1 MARPTRTTNPL
12 HFEDLSPGRFE
23 DLAMNLV
30 YRVKQWEDIHHD
42 GRAGGDDGVDI
53 RAIEKAVDGSL
64 RRWFVQC
71 KRYKLITPKE
81 IRKAVDDAL
90 AKSPEPPDVLLF
102 VLGCDV
108 SLRARTAFEKQ
119 AFARGAG
126 AAIVWTSSK
135 LEAMLR
141 ADHPDLLFTFFGISM
156 ARHQRSVESDLRR
169 TLTLKKKLKRLLPKS
184 KYYPDIIVRAI
195 DDTSYPDIEDPGEDQ
210 IHGWFKR
217 EFGGHDPKGIDLIL
231 RVENLIVDRE
241 TQAWAI
247 VDHTDPEVRKA
258 DGEVDKIIDANR
270 YEMVKTYEIGR
281 IPFRNIFEAD
291 DENDDYYPG
300 VHLYVRYADAGMP
313 YEVIFQREID
323 GYRQFF
329 KANQFK
335 FSDRDSR

>member
-23 DLAMNLV
+23 DLALNLV

-42 GRAGGDDGVDI
+42 GRTGSDDGVDI

-71 KRYKLITPKE
+71 KRYKSITPKE
-81 IRKAVDDAL
+81 IRKAVDEAV

-108 SLRARTAFEKQ
+108 SLKTRTAFEKH
-119 AFARGAG
+119 AFAKGAP
-126 AAIVWTSSK
+126 AAIVWTASK
-135 LEAMLR
+135 LETMLR
-141 ADHPDLLFTFFGISM
+141 ADHADLLFTFFGISM
-156 ARHQRSVESDLRR
+156 ARHERSVESDLRR

-184 KYYPDIIVRAI
+184 EYYPDIIVRAI
-195 DDTSYPDIEDPGEDQ
+195 DDTSYPDIDSANDEQ
-210 IHGWFKR
+210 ISGWFKA
-217 EFGGHDPKGIDLIL
+217 EFGGHDPKGIGLIL
-231 RVENLIVDRE
+231 GIEYLIVDRE
-241 TQAWAI
+241 TQAWAR
-247 VDHTDPEVRKA
+247 VDVSDPKIRGAGEQLEKMLNTEQYEFVKA
-258 DGEVDKIIDANR
+258 
-270 YEMVKTYEIGR
+270 YTIGR

-291 DENDDYYPG
+291 DESDNYYPG

-313 YEVIFQREID
+313 YDVIYQREIG
-323 GYRQFF
+323 GYREFQ

-335 FSDRDSR
+335 FSDRDNR